1 MSKYIKNYATEAA
14 FASAVQAGLTL
25 PNVSLVTG
33 TGKTYCIPENAWGLT
48 IPVDGSTTYE
58 FKGSAAAWNAYKA
71 KIGRYLVK
79 YNGDAYKLSASDS
92 TKLANGTTFAV
103 DDGNVMAR
111 LPRLSYMVVRDSAGR
126 DTVWMS
132 EEPVMRNVI
141 EEQWVGAYL
150 ASHDGTRLRSKK
162 GQTVAASRTINTFW
176 TQAQANGSAWGLANY
191 QQRILMMLIYL
202 SNYRSLDSQAALG
215 AGMNGLTNNWSE
227 AQGKPTG
234 VTSSLGDGCGSVDG
248 GTSVSAAKHI
258 SLFGLEDIYGW
269 YWEMIQGMF
278 LINNTCYVY
287 EGNRMPDSEELAS
300 HPKGN
305 YRSFTRVASDGYITK
320 LVGGEYFDVMPAA
333 VGGGSAS
340 YWCDYTWQ
348 ASSGQLLLWGGA
360 AYYGSYCGV
369 ASSSSNSVWSDSNS
383 HVGAR
388 LAYYGKVNIF

>member
-14 FASAVQAGLTL
+14 FASALQAGLTL
-25 PNVSLVTG
+25 PNVSLVMG

-58 FKGSAAAWNAYKA
+58 FKGSTTAWNAYKS
-71 KIGRYLVK
+71 KIGRYLLK
-79 YNGDAYKLSASDS
+79 YNGDAYKLSSSDS

-103 DDGNVMAR
+103 DDGNVMVR

-162 GQTVAASRTINTFW
+162 GQAVAASRTINTFW

-191 QQRILMMLIYL
+191 QQRILMALIYL
-202 SNYRSLDSQAALG
+202 SQYRSLDSQAALG
-215 AGMNGLTNNWSE
+215 YGMNGNTNNWD
-227 AQGKPTG
+227 AAYGKPTG
-234 VTSSLGDGCGSVDG
+234 ETSSLGDSCGTVAG
-248 GTSVSAAKHI
+248 GTSLAAAKHI

-305 YRSFTRVASDGYITK
+305 YRSFTRVASNGYITK

-348 ASSGQLLLWGGA
+348 ASSGQVLLWGGYA
-360 AYYGSYCGV
+360 DYGSHCGV
-369 ASSSSNSVWSDSNS
+369 ACSASNNVWSHSDSDIS
-383 HVGAR
+383 AR

>member
-1 MSKYIKNYATEAA
+1 MSKYIKNYATEAN
-14 FASAVQAGLTL
+14 FASALQAGLTL

-58 FKGSAAAWNAYKA
+58 FNGSSAAWNAYKS

-103 DDGNVMAR
+103 DDGNVMER

-150 ASHDGTRLRSKK
+150 ASYDGTRLRSKK

-215 AGMNGLTNNWSE
+215 YGMNGNADNWSA
-227 AQGKPTG
+227 AQGMPTG
-234 VTSSLGDGCGSVDG
+234 ATSSIGDACGTVAG
-248 GTSVSAAKHI
+248 GTSLAAAKHI

-269 YWEMIQGMF
+269 YWELIQGMF

-287 EGNRMPDSEELAS
+287 EGNRMLDGEELAS

-305 YRSFTRVASDGYITK
+305 YRSFARVAANGYINT
-320 LVGGEYFDVMPAA
+320 LVGGEYFDVMPAS

-348 ASSGQLLLWGGA
+348 ASSGQLLLWGGNA
-360 AYYGSYCGV
+360 HNGSDCGV
-369 ASSSSNSVWSDSNS
+369 ACSSSGGVWSYSGS
-383 HVGAR
+383 GVSAR

>member
-14 FASAVQAGLTL
+14 FASALQAGLTL

-48 IPVDGSTTYE
+48 IPVDGSSTYE

-103 DDGNVMAR
+103 DDGNVMVR
-111 LPRLSYMVVRDSAGR
+111 MPRLSFMTVRDSAGR
-126 DTVWMS
+126 DTIWMS

-141 EEQWVGAYL
+141 EEQWAGAYL

-191 QQRILMMLIYL
+191 QQRILMILIYL

-215 AGMNGLTNNWSE
+215 YGMNGNADNWSA
-227 AQGKPTG
+227 AQGMPTG
-234 VTSSLGDGCGSVDG
+234 ATSSIGDACGTVAG
-248 GTSVSAAKHI
+248 GTSLAAAKHI

-305 YRSFTRVASDGYITK
+305 YRSFARVAANGYIQT
-320 LVGGEYFDVMPAA
+320 LVGGEYFDVMPAS

-340 YWCDYTWQ
+340 YWCDYTYQ
-348 ASSGQLLLWGGA
+348 AAAGQLLLWGGSA
-360 AYYGSYCGV
+360 DGDSSCGV
-369 ASSSSNSVWSDSNS
+369 ACSYSDTAWSASGS
-383 HVGAR
+383 AVSAR

>member
-48 IPVDGSTTYE
+48 FPVDGSTTYE
-58 FKGSAAAWNAYKA
+58 FKGSSTAWNTYKT
-71 KIGRYLVK
+71 KIGRYLLK

-103 DDGNVMAR
+103 DDGNVMVR

-162 GQTVAASRTINTFW
+162 GQAVAASRTINTFW
-176 TQAQANGSAWGLANY
+176 TQAQACGSAWGLANY
-191 QQRILMMLIYL
+191 QQRILMALIYL
-202 SNYRSLDSQAALG
+202 SNYKSLDSQTALG

-227 AQGKPTG
+227 AGSKPTG
-234 VTSSLGDGCGSVDG
+234 VTSSLGDACGVVDG
-248 GTSVSAAKHI
+248 GTSVIAAKHI

-287 EGNRMPDSEELAS
+287 DGNRMPDSEELAS

-320 LVGGEYFDVMPAA
+320 LVGGEYFDVMPAV

-348 ASSGQLLLWGGA
+348 ASSGQLLLWGGDGGS
-360 AYYGSYCGV
+360 GSYCGLV
-369 ASSSSNSVWSDSNS
+369 CSSSVNVWSSS
-383 HVGAR
+383 ASYFGAR

>member
-1 MSKYIKNYATEAA
+1 MSKYIKNYATEAN
-14 FASAVQAGLTL
+14 FASELQAGLTL

-71 KIGRYLVK
+71 NIGRYLVK

-215 AGMNGLTNNWSE
+215 YGMNGNTNNWD
-227 AQGKPTG
+227 AAYGKPTG
-234 VTSSLGDGCGSVDG
+234 ETSSLGDSCGSVDG

-320 LVGGEYFDVMPAA
+320 LVGGEYFDVMPAS

-348 ASSGQLLLWGGA
+348 ASSGQLLLWGGRA
-360 AYYGSYCGV
+360 ANGSNCGV
-369 ASSSSNSVWSDSNS
+369 ACSHSNYVWSSSFSDLS
-383 HVGAR
+383 AR

>member
-1 MSKYIKNYATEAA
+1 MSKYIKNYATEAN
-14 FASAVQAGLTL
+14 FASELQAGLTL

-58 FKGSAAAWNAYKA
+58 FKGSTTAWNAYKA

-215 AGMNGLTNNWSE
+215 YGMNGNTNNWD
-227 AQGKPTG
+227 AAYRKPTG
-234 VTSSLGDGCGSVDG
+234 ETSSLGDSCGSVDG

-305 YRSFTRVASDGYITK
+305 YRSFARVASDGYITK

-348 ASSGQLLLWGGA
+348 ASSGQLLLWGGYA
-360 AYYGSYCGV
+360 NDGSYCGLAFSNSYCV
-369 ASSSSNSVWSDSNS
+369 WSSSDSS
-383 HVGAR
+383 ISAR